1 MRIIYMGTADF
12 AVPALRRLKR
22 RHDIAAVITAPDR
35 PAGRGRRMQAP
46 PLKTAAVEMGLP
58 LWQPD
63 NLKDEAANARLRALQ
78 PEAVVLAA
86 YGRLLPP
93 AFLAVPE
100 RGCLNL
106 HPSLLPRYRGAVPVA
121 AQILGGDAF
130 GGISVME
137 MDAGL
142 DTGPVFAQA
151 QLPIMDDD
159 ITPSLTAKL
168 AVVGAHLMDEVLAG
182 LERGEIA
189 PRPQDEAAAS
199 YAGPL
204 TREDGEID
212 WRRPAAALWR
222 QVRAYQPWP
231 GSHTRWRGER
241 LELLRVRPEDAPPDL
256 EPGRVVALPGAR
268 PAGFGVGTGD
278 GLLRVLRVKP
288 AGKKEMD
295 AAAFLAGH
303 AGIIGARLPAD

>member
-1 MRIIYMGTADF
+1 MRIVYMGTAEF
-12 AVPALRRLKR
+12 AVPTLKRLER

-35 PAGRGRRMQAP
+35 PAGRGRRLTPP
-46 PLKTAAVEMGLP
+46 PLKTAALELGLP
-58 LWQPD
+58 LWQPAD
-63 NLKDEAANARLRALQ
+63 LKDESANARLRALK
-78 PEAVVLAA
+78 PEAIVLAA
-86 YGRLLPP
+86 YGRLLPA
-93 AFLAVPE
+93 AFLAVPG

-106 HPSLLPRYRGAVPVA
+106 HPSLLPRYRGAAPVA
-121 AQILGGDAF
+121 AQILGGETF
-130 GGISVME
+130 GGVSVMLME
-137 MDAGL
+137 AGL
-142 DTGPVFAQA
+142 DTGPVFARA
-151 QLPIMDDD
+151 QLPIADTDT
-159 ITPSLTAKL
+159 TPGLTAKM
-168 AVVGAHLMDEVLAG
+168 AVVGAHLMDEVLVG
-182 LERGEIA
+182 LARGEIN
-189 PRPQDEAAAS
+189 PRPQDEARAS
-199 YAGPL
+199 YAAPL

-241 LELLRVRPEDAPPDL
+241 LELLRVSPADAPPGL
-256 EPGRVVALPGAR
+256 EPGRVVALSGAR
-268 PAGFGVGTGD
+268 PTSFGVGTGD